1 MSYLPTEVRPMPKI
15 QELSAKLSSKGQVVI
30 PADVRKRLGLSQGSV
45 LRFQMDADGVR
56 LLAAAGDVRRLKG
69 RLATPDAP
77 VSIDDM
83 NRAIAERRARISA
96 KR

>member
-1 MSYLPTEVRPMPKI
+1 MPKF
-15 QELSAKLSSKGQVVI
+15 QDLSAKLSSKGQVVI

-69 RLATPDAP
+69 RLAAPDTP
-77 VSIDDM
+77 VSVDDM
-83 NRAIAERRARISA
+83 NRGITERRARISA